1 MQYHKYVNSVTVAIY
16 LFSWDINVEH
26 MLVFLIVYDF
36 HCLKLIVNRLCFQA
50 SIRASS
56 YMCSSYFVASDYK

>member
-1 MQYHKYVNSVTVAIY
+1 MTDVLCSIMNKYANSVTVAIY

-36 HCLKLIVNRLCFQA
+36 HCLKVPMKWKIGVEFYVLV
-50 SIRASS
+50 
-56 YMCSSYFVASDYK
+56 

>member
-50 SIRASS
+50 SI
-56 YMCSSYFVASDYK
+56 